1 MQWFDDCDFFPKD
14 YERNFQDFFDFEV
27 SEMQTWF
34 SRVWH
39 DRDLSGSFLLPP
51 RDPGRSAGC
60 CAGPGDRPAG
70 QGLHRLGHPDSQNT
84 QPSSI
89 LQHSRQAAEIFHLW
103 SVEQKLMRNNRLFQ
117 GLTPASPTSLY
128 SNQVK
133 WSLKQFSL
141 NFFSIIQ
148 GWRWLSRSTLLLTSM
163 NFMNFS
169 NQEKRFGVKVFT
181 VDYLQNS
188 IPVTSTVISTEV
200 CKDKDSTWKSP
211 FHSRCTW
218 TEASREAPRRA
229 DPAISSVTR
238 VRPEVLLTELR
249 PGSMLSNSL
258 RTQWVTWSQVAQ
270 TRHSGK

>member
-27 SEMQTWF
+27 SKMQTWF

-89 LQHSRQAAEIFHLW
+89 LQHGRQAAEIFHLW
-103 SVEQKLMRNNRLFQ
+103 SVEHKLMRNNRLFQ

-141 NFFSIIQ
+141 NFFPLYKDDGGFPDPPSYSQVWTLWTFRIRKKDLL
-148 GWRWLSRSTLLLTSM
+148 WRFSPLTIFKIVSRSH
-163 NFMNFS
+163 
-169 NQEKRFGVKVFT
+169 
-181 VDYLQNS
+181 LQ
-188 IPVTSTVISTEV
+188 
-200 CKDKDSTWKSP
+200 
-211 FHSRCTW
+211 
-218 TEASREAPRRA
+218 
-229 DPAISSVTR
+229 
-238 VRPEVLLTELR
+238 
-249 PGSMLSNSL
+249 
-258 RTQWVTWSQVAQ
+258 
-270 TRHSGK
+270 